1 MIEFKG
7 VRFRYDNEGPEAL
20 QGVDLEIP
28 DGIFLVVAGHNGSGK
43 STLSKHINGLLL
55 PTEGQVLVNGLDTRD
70 ENNLLSIR
78 QQVGMV
84 FQNPDNQLVTTIV
97 EEDVAFGPENL
108 GVPSPEIRVRVDEAL
123 KKVGMTAYAESAAH
137 RLSGGQKQRI
147 AIAGMLAMEP
157 KILVLDEATAMLDPK
172 GREELLQTVYE
183 LNRKNGMTVIMITQ
197 YMEEAV
203 MADRVVVMNG
213 GQIVMDDVPQA
224 IFSRGDELAPLGL
237 DVPEI
242 VRIREDL
249 AEAGVS
255 LPPHRVDRQ
264 PACGGPMPIVIDHL
278 SHTYFDGAT
287 SNAAVK
293 DVSLE
298 IREGEFLAI
307 IGHTGCGKTT
317 LVQHL
322 NGLLLPSSGRVLV
335 DGLDTA
341 DKKQRPRIRALV
353 GMVFQYPEYQL
364 FADTVR
370 EDVGF
375 GPKNMKLPE
384 AEIALQVSEAMAMV
398 GLSMDQFAE
407 KSPFELSGGEKR
419 RAALAGILAM
429 RPKYLVL
436 DEPMAGLDP
445 QGRQNI
451 LGMLEQLR
459 QDTGC
464 SIIMVSHSM
473 EDVARHA
480 DRILVMDHGEVKY
493 LDTPKAVFSHS
504 EELAGMGL
512 SLPAPCRVAA
522 LLRQKGVDAPGDIC
536 TRDDLEAFLTRR
548 LKA

>member
-1 MIEFKG
+1 M
-7 VRFRYDNEGPEAL
+7 
-20 QGVDLEIP
+20 
-28 DGIFLVVAGHNGSGK
+28 
-43 STLSKHINGLLL
+43 
-55 PTEGQVLVNGLDTRD
+55 
-70 ENNLLSIR
+70 
-78 QQVGMV
+78 
-84 FQNPDNQLVTTIV
+84 
-97 EEDVAFGPENL
+97 
-108 GVPSPEIRVRVDEAL
+108 
-123 KKVGMTAYAESAAH
+123 
-137 RLSGGQKQRI
+137 
-147 AIAGMLAMEP
+147 
-157 KILVLDEATAMLDPK
+157 
-172 GREELLQTVYE
+172 
-183 LNRKNGMTVIMITQ
+183 
-197 YMEEAV
+197 
-203 MADRVVVMNG
+203 
-213 GQIVMDDVPQA
+213 
-224 IFSRGDELAPLGL
+224 
-237 DVPEI
+237 
-242 VRIREDL
+242 
-249 AEAGVS
+249 
-255 LPPHRVDRQ
+255 
-264 PACGGPMPIVIDHL
+264 
-278 SHTYFDGAT
+278 
-287 SNAAVK
+287 
-293 DVSLE
+293 
-298 IREGEFLAI
+298 
-307 IGHTGCGKTT
+307 
-317 LVQHL
+317 
-322 NGLLLPSSGRVLV
+322 LV

-504 EELAGMGL
+504 DELSQMGL

-522 LLRQKGVDAPGDIC
+522 LLRQKGVDAPADIC
-536 TRDDLEAFLTRR
+536 TREDLEAFLTRR
-548 LKA
+548 LRS